1 MFIIAVATRNILPHT
16 LTVVPPPIHSLA
28 EVGRQY
34 RSARCTRR
42 DLYSLRL
49 RFAPVPLKKG
59 KEGRFGLKFVTS
71 PFGLGVE

>member
-1 MFIIAVATRNILPHT
+1 MRSRVAGRLR
-16 LTVVPPPIHSLA
+16 VP
-28 EVGRQY
+28 
-34 RSARCTRR
+34 TRR

-49 RFAPVPLKKG
+49 RLAPFPLKKG

>member
-1 MFIIAVATRNILPHT
+1 MGKERFISL
-16 LTVVPPPIHSLA
+16 HSPA
-28 EVGRQY
+28 EVGRQF
-34 RSARCTRR
+34 RSACSTRK

-49 RFAPVPLKKG
+49 RLAPFPLKKG